1 MVVFCLSST
10 QEVITGTRNY
20 GDLNNFLRGMGRGDA
35 IFQPVL
41 CPQADVNKGDWVG
54 LQDLGKGFKSPFV
67 GESNQGEIRTVVD
80 PLY

>member
-20 GDLNNFLRGMGRGDA
+20 GDLNNFFRGMGRGDA
-35 IFQPVL
+35 IFQLVL

-54 LQDLGKGFKSPFV
+54 CKIWVRVSKALLLGSLTREKLG
-67 GESNQGEIRTVVD
+67 
-80 PLY
+80 LL